1 MTDHKQYPVT
11 SLEEGEEGI
20 IQLIAGGGSLLS
32 RLAGMGIAPAVRIK
46 VLRNSSNLFIVQVAE
61 TRIALG
67 RGEASKIIVQRVRE
81 LSKEEPKERDLFLF
95 ALAGQ
100 PNVGKSTVFNILT
113 GLSQHVGNWP
123 GKTVEKKEGIHES
136 GDLGI
141 RIVDLPGTYS
151 LTSFSEEEKVSRD
164 FILNEHPDAIILLMN
179 AAAMERSLY
188 LLSELLLL
196 GPPIIIA
203 VNMID
208 VAENQ
213 GIQIDIEMLE
223 KELGIPVVPMI
234 ATKNKGID
242 KLLSRTVDLVRG
254 KTVYRP

>member
-1 MTDHKQYPVT
+1 MTDDKQYPVT

-20 IQLIAGGGSLLS
+20 IRLIAGGGSLLS

-67 RGEASKIIVQRVRE
+67 RGEASKIIVQKAPEPARE
-81 LSKEEPKERDLFLF
+81 KSKQEDLFLF

-136 GDLGI
+136 GDLKV

-164 FILNEHPDAIILLMN
+164 FILEEHPDAIILLMN
-179 AAAMERSLY
+179 AAAMAFIVAGSRWAQPDGQIMFILVITLAAAEASIGLAILLQLY
-188 LLSELLLL
+188 RRFHTLDIDAASE
-196 GPPIIIA
+196 
-203 VNMID
+203 M
-208 VAENQ
+208 
-213 GIQIDIEMLE
+213 
-223 KELGIPVVPMI
+223 
-234 ATKNKGID
+234 
-242 KLLSRTVDLVRG
+242 RG
-254 KTVYRP
+254 